1 MPKSNKRIGSTSKP
15 RPQHPV
21 AARRPPSAAV
31 RAEILLEAGYMCAN
45 PRCRHILTLELH
57 HICWVKDRG
66 TNTASNLLALC
77 PNCHSL
83 HTAGHIPTSAIAV
96 WKSMLSSI
104 NSTDRT
110 GVDFLLYL
118 HRTSVSP
125 GQSYRYSVDTML
137 LLARLFNA
145 GLIEQGGGAHG
156 GGSGSYSSA
165 FEIRLT
171 NAGQRLVEA
180 WLAGDPVALSKA
192 LHSNAK

>member
-118 HRTSVSP
+118 HRTSVS
-125 GQSYRYSVDTML
+125 
-137 LLARLFNA
+137 